1 MQIKGYSNK
10 EMSRIALGTHLG
22 DANDEVSASYRN
34 AIKYAVQNGIYTID
48 GAINYRGMRSEKD
61 EGIAIRELI
70 ESGIVAGGMIPKVE
84 CCMIALRGGVPR
96 SRRK

>member
-1 MQIKGYSNK
+1 MNIKGYSSK

-48 GAINYRGMRSEKD
+48 GAINYRGMRSENMVSLLNLWEKN
-61 EGIAIRELI
+61 
-70 ESGIVAGGMIPKVE
+70 
-84 CCMIALRGGVPR
+84 
-96 SRRK
+96 RRM

>member
-22 DANDEVSASYRN
+22 DVSDEVSALYRN

-48 GAINYRGMRSEKD
+48 GAINYRGMRSEKPLLFYVP
-61 EGIAIRELI
+61 IRFL
-70 ESGIVAGGMIPKVE
+70 
-84 CCMIALRGGVPR
+84 
-96 SRRK
+96 

>member
-1 MQIKGYSNK
+1 MIKSAVRYTAWIGIIKQTTDELMQIKGYSNK

-48 GAINYRGMRSEKD
+48 GAINYRGM
-61 EGIAIRELI
+61 
-70 ESGIVAGGMIPKVE
+70 
-84 CCMIALRGGVPR
+84 
-96 SRRK
+96 